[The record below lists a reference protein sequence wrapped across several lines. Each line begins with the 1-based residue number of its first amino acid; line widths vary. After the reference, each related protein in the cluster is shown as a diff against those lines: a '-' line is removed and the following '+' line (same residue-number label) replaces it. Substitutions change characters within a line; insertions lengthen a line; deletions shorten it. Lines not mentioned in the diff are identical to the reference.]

1 MKIPDGGSKFC
12 KIEIFPTKRISSFLR
27 LYTGHL
33 RNRIVRASLG
43 RSSRTMSASSCSP
56 CAFAKSSIG
65 RKIIVALTG
74 LALVLFLAGHLTG
87 NLLIFA
93 GREAFNDYAQFLH
106 EALHGA
112 GVWFARI
119 GLLAC
124 LLLHV
129 WFTILLT
136 KENKTARSRYAH
148 EDTVQASKS
157 SRIMIWSGTTIL
169 AFIIFHL
176 LHFTVKAG
184 TDFSSYIDQDYL
196 ASSGEARHDAWRMV
210 IVGFQNPLIVLF
222 YIIAMT
228 CLCSHLSH
236 GVASIF
242 QTLGLRSKKTAMP
255 IKILSNLY
263 AVVIYVGF
271 ISIPLAILLFGFGK

>member
-1 MKIPDGGSKFC
+1 M
-12 KIEIFPTKRISSFLR
+12 
-27 LYTGHL
+27 
-33 RNRIVRASLG
+33 
-43 RSSRTMSASSCSP
+43 

-65 RKIIVALTG
+65 RKIIVAVTG

-93 GREAFNDYAQFLH
+93 GRDAFNDYAQFLH
-106 EALHGA
+106 EVFHGA
-112 GVWFARI
+112 GVWIARI

-124 LLLHV
+124 FVAHV

-136 KENKTARSRYAH
+136 RENKTARKKYAH
-148 EDTVQASKS
+148 QATVQAPKS
-157 SRIMIWSGTTIL
+157 SLIMIWSGLTIL

-184 TDFSSYIDQDYL
+184 TDY
-196 ASSGEARHDAWRMV
+196 ASFMQVMPDGSERHDAWRMV
-210 IVGFQNPLIVLF
+210 IVGFSNPLVAIF

-228 CLCSHLSH
+228 LLCSHLSH

-242 QTLGLRSKKTAMP
+242 QTLGLRSKKTAGP
-255 IKILSNLY
+255 INVLSRIY
-263 AVVIYVGF
+263 AIVIYLGF
-271 ISIPLAILLFGFGK
+271 ISIPLAILLFGFGCEACK

>member
-1 MKIPDGGSKFC
+1 M
-12 KIEIFPTKRISSFLR
+12 
-27 LYTGHL
+27 
-33 RNRIVRASLG
+33 NASL
-43 RSSRTMSASSCSP
+43 CSM

-65 RKIIVALTG
+65 RKMIVAVTG

-93 GREAFNDYAQFLH
+93 GRDAFNDYAQFLH
-106 EALHGA
+106 EVFHGA
-112 GVWFARI
+112 GVWIARI

-124 LLLHV
+124 LVGHV

-136 KENKTARSRYAH
+136 RENKTARKKYAH
-148 EDTVQASKS
+148 QATVQAQRS
-157 SRIMIWSGTTIL
+157 SLMMIWSGLTIL

-184 TDFSSYIDQDYL
+184 TDY
-196 ASSGEARHDAWRMV
+196 ASFMQVMPDGSERHDAWKMV
-210 IVGFQNPLIVLF
+210 IVGFGNPLVAIF

-228 CLCSHLSH
+228 LLCSHLSH

-242 QTLGLRSKKTAMP
+242 QTLGLRTKKTAGP
-255 IKILSNLY
+255 IKVLSTIY
-263 AVVIYVGF
+263 AIVIYLGF
-271 ISIPLAILLFGFGK
+271 ISIPLAILLFGFGCEACK

>member
-1 MKIPDGGSKFC
+1 M
-12 KIEIFPTKRISSFLR
+12 
-27 LYTGHL
+27 
-33 RNRIVRASLG
+33 NASL
-43 RSSRTMSASSCSP
+43 CSM

-65 RKIIVALTG
+65 RKIIVAVTG

-93 GREAFNDYAQFLH
+93 GRDAFNDYAQFLH
-106 EALHGA
+106 EVFHGA
-112 GVWFARI
+112 GVWIARI

-124 LLLHV
+124 FVAHV

-136 KENKTARSRYAH
+136 RENKTARKKYAH
-148 EDTVQASKS
+148 QATVQAPKS
-157 SRIMIWSGTTIL
+157 SLIMIWSGLTIL

-184 TDFSSYIDQDYL
+184 TDY
-196 ASSGEARHDAWRMV
+196 ASFMQVMPDGSERHDAWKMV
-210 IVGFQNPLIVLF
+210 IVGFSNPLVAIF

-228 CLCSHLSH
+228 LLCSHLSH

-242 QTLGLRSKKTAMP
+242 QTLGLRSKKTAGP
-255 IKILSNLY
+255 INVLSRIY
-263 AVVIYVGF
+263 AIVIYLGF
-271 ISIPLAILLFGFGK
+271 ISIPLAILLFGFGCEACK

>member
-1 MKIPDGGSKFC
+1 M
-12 KIEIFPTKRISSFLR
+12 
-27 LYTGHL
+27 
-33 RNRIVRASLG
+33 
-43 RSSRTMSASSCSP
+43 

-65 RKIIVALTG
+65 RKIIVAVTG

-93 GREAFNDYAQFLH
+93 GRDAFNDYAQFLH
-106 EALHGA
+106 EVFHGA
-112 GVWFARI
+112 GVWIARI

-124 LLLHV
+124 FVAHV

-136 KENKTARSRYAH
+136 RENKTARKKYAH
-148 EDTVQASKS
+148 QATVQAPKS
-157 SRIMIWSGTTIL
+157 SLIMIWSGLTIL

-184 TDFSSYIDQDYL
+184 TDY
-196 ASSGEARHDAWRMV
+196 ASFMQVMPDGSERHDAWKMV
-210 IVGFQNPLIVLF
+210 IVGFSNPLVAIF

-228 CLCSHLSH
+228 LLCSHLSH

-242 QTLGLRSKKTAMP
+242 QTLGLRSKKTAGP
-255 IKILSNLY
+255 INVLSRIY
-263 AVVIYVGF
+263 AIVIYLGF
-271 ISIPLAILLFGFGK
+271 ISIPLAILLFGFGCEACK